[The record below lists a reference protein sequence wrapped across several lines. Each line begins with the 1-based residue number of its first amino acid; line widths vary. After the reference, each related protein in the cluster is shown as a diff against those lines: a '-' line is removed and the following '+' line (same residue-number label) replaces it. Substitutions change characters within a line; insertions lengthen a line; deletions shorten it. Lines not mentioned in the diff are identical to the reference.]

1 MYDQHKDQIGSA
13 AGFAGKDEF
22 TLGTPY
28 SILAVN
34 A

>member
-22 TLGTPY
+22 TLGLCLT
-28 SILAVN
+28 VW
-34 A
+34 